1 MPDNVIY
8 YDINKSPYVYET
20 VYFDFYFSSQFY
32 LNKFKREVYDYIDLE
47 QNKFKVKFKHLV
59 SFERVLMLDYYTKVE
74 KRGFKVYD
82 KIGSRFINNDYKIRG
97 VLWYD

>member
-1 MPDNVIY
+1 MNDNVIY
-8 YDINKSPYVYET
+8 YDIDKSPYKYES
-20 VYFDFYFSSQFY
+20 VYFTFYFSSQFY

-47 QNKFKVKFKHLV
+47 QSKLQVKFKHLV
-59 SFERVLMLDYYTKVE
+59 SFERILILDYYSKVE

-82 KIGSRFINNDYKIRG
+82 KIEDKFIDNDYKIRG